1 MVNMERRKKML
12 QYIDK
17 YQAENGVSPT
27 QREIR
32 AAVGVASTNT
42 VHAMLH
48 RMEAD
53 GMLRIVK
60 RGKRMTYVI
69 E

>member
-1 MVNMERRKKML
+1 MVNMQRRQMIL
-12 QYIDK
+12 QFINR
-17 YQAENGVSPT
+17 YQAENGMSPT
-27 QREIR
+27 QREIL
-32 AAVGVASTNT
+32 AAIGVASTNT

-60 RGKRMTYVI
+60 RGKRVTYVI